1 MSGVVVDV
9 WEVRQEDRELASLR
23 KEKEKKQGG
32 GNEGREK
39 VGGRGIGETM
49 YLKEKEGIMLNV
61 TQGQVQPG
69 LSH

>member
-1 MSGVVVDV
+1 MDV
-9 WEVRQEDRELASLR
+9 WEVRQEDGELASLR
-23 KEKEKKQGG
+23 KEKEKKQWG

-39 VGGRGIGETM
+39 VGGRGIGKTM
-49 YLKEKEGIMLNV
+49 YLKEKEGTVLNV

>member
-1 MSGVVVDV
+1 MDV
-9 WEVRQEDRELASLR
+9 WEVRQEDRELVSLR

-49 YLKEKEGIMLNV
+49 YLKEKQGIVLNV

>member
-1 MSGVVVDV
+1 MDV
-9 WEVRQEDRELASLR
+9 WEVRQEDRELVSLR

-49 YLKEKEGIMLNV
+49 YLKEKEGIVLNV

>member
-1 MSGVVVDV
+1 MDV
-9 WEVRQEDRELASLR
+9 WEVRQEDRELVSLR

-49 YLKEKEGIMLNV
+49 YSKEKEGIVLNV

>member
-1 MSGVVVDV
+1 MDV
-9 WEVRQEDRELASLR
+9 WEVRQEDRELVSLR

-49 YLKEKEGIMLNV
+49 YLKEKEGIKRYPGPGSTR
-61 TQGQVQPG
+61 TQS
-69 LSH
+69 LSLAM

>member
-1 MSGVVVDV
+1 MDV
-9 WEVRQEDRELASLR
+9 WEVRQENRELVSLR

-49 YLKEKEGIMLNV
+49 YLKEKQGIVLNV

>member
-32 GNEGREK
+32 GNEGR
-39 VGGRGIGETM
+39 GIGETM